1 VRNPYGTITPFD
13 PPRGRQTTA
22 TAMNDAGVITGTYFY
37 DWNAEIAQG
46 FVRVPK
52 R

>member
-1 VRNPYGTITPFD
+1 
-13 PPRGRQTTA
+13 
-22 TAMNDAGVITGTYFY
+22 MNDAGVITGTYFY

-46 FVRVPK
+46 LVRVPK